1 MVEMPFHEQV
11 IASYQALYDN
21 KFIWF
26 FVLAVTFDIITGFMK
41 SIVTRGTN
49 STKGLD
55 GLIKHSLLMLIAL
68 TVYPVAEAAG
78 FKIVGDMFITS
89 YAVIYVVSI
98 IENLGQ
104 MGIPIPAPIK
114 KYIYK
119 LSDEYTKEDIK

>member
-1 MVEMPFHEQV
+1 MT
-11 IASYQALYDN
+11 AYQALYDN

-26 FVLAVTFDIITGFMK
+26 FVLAVTIDIITGFIK
-41 SIVTRGTN
+41 SLLTKNTN

-89 YAVIYVVSI
+89 YAVIYTVSI

-104 MGIPIPAPIK
+104 MGITIPAPIK

-119 LSDEYTKEDIK
+119 LSDEYNNKEDIK

>member
-1 MVEMPFHEQV
+1 MPETPFHAQV
-11 IASYQALYDN
+11 ITAYQALYDN

-26 FVLAVTFDIITGFMK
+26 FVLAVTFDIITGFIK
-41 SIVTRGTN
+41 SIVTKGTN

-55 GLIKHSLLMLIAL
+55 GLIKHSLLMIIAL
-68 TVYPVAEAAG
+68 TAYPVAEAAG

-119 LSDEYTKEDIK
+119 LSDEYNKEDIK

>member
-1 MVEMPFHEQV
+1 MPETPFHTQV
-11 IASYQALYDN
+11 MTAYQSLYDN

-26 FVLAVTFDIITGFMK
+26 FVLAVTIDIITGFIK
-41 SIVTRGTN
+41 SILTKGTN

-68 TVYPVAEAAG
+68 TVYPVAEASG

-89 YAVIYVVSI
+89 YAVIYTVSI

-104 MGIPIPAPIK
+104 MGITIPAPIK

-119 LSDEYTKEDIK
+119 LSDEYNKEDIK

>member
-1 MVEMPFHEQV
+1 MTGTPFHEQV
-11 IASYQALYDN
+11 MTAYQALYDN

-26 FVLAVTFDIITGFMK
+26 FVLAVTFDVITGFIK
-41 SIVTRGTN
+41 SIVTKGTN

>member
-1 MVEMPFHEQV
+1 MPETPFHTQV
-11 IASYQALYDN
+11 MTAYQALYDN

-26 FVLAVTFDIITGFMK
+26 FVLAVTFDIITGFIK
-41 SIVTRGTN
+41 SIVTKGTS

-68 TVYPVAEAAG
+68 TAYPVAEAAG

>member
-1 MVEMPFHEQV
+1 MPETPFHMQV
-11 IASYQALYDN
+11 MTAYQSLYDN

-26 FVLAVTFDIITGFMK
+26 FVLAVTFDIITGFIK
-41 SIVTRGTN
+41 SIVTKGTN

-119 LSDEYTKEDIK
+119 LSDEYSKEDIK

>member
-1 MVEMPFHEQV
+1 MPETPFHTQV
-11 IASYQALYDN
+11 MTAYQALYDN

-26 FVLAVTFDIITGFMK
+26 FVLAVTFDIITGFIK
-41 SIVTRGTN
+41 SIVTKGTN

-68 TVYPVAEAAG
+68 TAYPVAEAAG

-119 LSDEYTKEDIK
+119 LSDEYNKEDIK

>member
-1 MVEMPFHEQV
+1 MVEIPFHEQV

-26 FVLAVTFDIITGFMK
+26 FVLAVTIDIITGFIK

-68 TVYPVAEAAG
+68 TTYPVAEAAG

-89 YAVIYVVSI
+89 YTVIYAVSI
-98 IENLGQ
+98 IENMGQ
-104 MGIPIPAPIK
+104 MGIKIPAPIK

-119 LSDEYTKEDIK
+119 LSDEYNKEDIK